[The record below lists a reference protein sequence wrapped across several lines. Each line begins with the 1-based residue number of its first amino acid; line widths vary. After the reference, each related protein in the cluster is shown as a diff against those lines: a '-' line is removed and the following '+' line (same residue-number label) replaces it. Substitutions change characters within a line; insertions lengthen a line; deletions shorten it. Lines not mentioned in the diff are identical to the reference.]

1 MSGSKRG
8 VISKLVRDIPK
19 ETGQFTTAI
28 VQFEGRGLETRG
40 KGGISQGKG
49 AIVFIMYFMNEH
61 LATNFP
67 VGETSLFRHA
77 TVIATAAA
85 ISRLA
90 WPPP

>member
-1 MSGSKRG
+1 MKFHLWMSGSKRG

-67 VGETSLFRHA
+67 SGKLPSFDM
-77 TVIATAAA
+77 
-85 ISRLA
+85 RL
-90 WPPP
+90 